1 MHQWEEFK
9 EKAPA
14 AVPPR
19 VASDDRLSFARSM
32 AKPCEKPL
40 EALGLQKQ
48 KDKNQERVEW
58 LSRP

>member
-1 MHQWEEFK
+1 VGRIQREG
-9 EKAPA
+9 PRSNA
-14 AVPPR
+14 AR

-40 EALGLQKQ
+40 EALGFQKQ